1 MCISMDRF
9 ALQKSRWYAAEI
21 IGEEFGS
28 EIRSYSPIRVDEITP
43 KGNRKFELKF
53 YHANYPEGVR
63 NKVYELQTL
72 ERNKNFVLAR
82 SSFHQPTRWLL
93 IYAITTE
100 WLNNHF
106 GVARDEVLNVET
118 WLERN
123 A

>member
-1 MCISMDRF
+1 MYRF
-9 ALQKSRWYAAEI
+9 ELQKDHWYAVEI
-21 IGEEFGS
+21 IGEEFGA

-43 KGNRKFELKF
+43 KGSRNFELQF

-63 NKVYELQTL
+63 NKIYKLRTL
-72 ERNKNFVLAR
+72 ERNKNFILAK
-82 SSFHQPTRWLL
+82 SFSHQSTRWLL

-100 WLNNHF
+100 WLNKHF
-106 GVARDEVLNVET
+106 GVAIDEVFNVET